1 MHITYTNQPLPKQ
14 NWIYEPM
21 WISTCFLARL
31 DGRRIVT
38 VIACK
43 NHFSISREPEW
54 KVIDSERIQVIEGMF
69 RLERL
74 GP

>member
-1 MHITYTNQPLPKQ
+1 VHITRPSQPLPQPK
-14 NWIYEPM
+14 WVYEPM

-31 DGRRIVT
+31 DGDRIVT
-38 VIACK
+38 VIARK
-43 NHFSISREPEW
+43 NHISISRAPEW
-54 KVIDSERIQVIEGMF
+54 KVIDSDGMHVIEGMF